1 MDPTHR
7 TGIALFVLA
16 GIASFV
22 VVRMAAVVMVPWI
35 SGIAGLSAVIAVMNW
50 IDYATDVR
58 RVNHNDYDRKPRD
71 VFAVSFTALA
81 LGFIGP
87 VLWWLT

>member
-22 VVRMAAVVMVPWI
+22 IVRMAAVMIPWI
-35 SGIAGLSAVIAVMNW
+35 SGIAGLAAVIAVLNW

-58 RVNHNDYDRKPRD
+58 RVNHNDDYRKPRD